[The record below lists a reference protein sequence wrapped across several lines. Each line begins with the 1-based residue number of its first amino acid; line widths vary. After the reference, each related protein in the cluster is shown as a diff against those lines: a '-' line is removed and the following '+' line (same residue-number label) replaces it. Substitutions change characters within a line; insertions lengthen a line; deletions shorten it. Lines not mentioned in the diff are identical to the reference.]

1 LVYKKF
7 TLSIKYILLPISG
20 LFLTL
25 FYISFGQ
32 IDSTFNDSIK
42 IIINSFHNSF
52 VVDPVIEKVI
62 LYIRIPRAI
71 TAVICGAG
79 LAISGCALQGIFS
92 NPLIGP
98 QIIGVYS
105 GAAFGGA
112 LGILISEKSYLIL
125 LLAFGFGILSM
136 VIVFFIAR
144 VKGFANRLTLVLA
157 GIVSSSFFLS
167 LVSLVKFLADPDDK
181 LPAITYWLMGTFSTS
196 SYEKISIVSP
206 IIIVSVFILILFS
219 FRIDVLNLGDDQAKS
234 LGINVELN
242 RWIII
247 SLVTIICASVVSIAG
262 VIGWVGLVIP
272 HIARS
277 ISLTNHRSL
286 LINSAIFGAYYML
299 VIDLLCRG
307 FSAMEIPLGV
317 VTALIGAPFFA
328 ILLRKRLKGI

>member
-1 LVYKKF
+1 MKVKYFFLSLV
-7 TLSIKYILLPISG
+7 G
-20 LFLTL
+20 LFLII

-32 IDSTFNDSIK
+32 INSSILDSIK
-42 IIINSFHNSF
+42 IIFNFFHHSYD
-52 VVDPVIEKVI
+52 VDSVIERVI

-71 TAVICGAG
+71 TAIVCGAG
-79 LAISGCALQGIFS
+79 LAVSGCALQGIFS

-112 LGILISEKSYLIL
+112 LGILISEESFLVL
-125 LLAFGFGILSM
+125 FLAFSFGILSM
-136 VIVFFIAR
+136 LIVFFIAR
-144 VKGFANRLTLVLA
+144 VKGVANRLSLVLA
-157 GIVSSSFFLS
+157 GIVSSSFFLA

-196 SYEKISIVSP
+196 SYEKIYIVSP
-206 IIIVSVFILILFS
+206 IIIISIFILILLS
-219 FRIDVLNLGDDQAKS
+219 FRIDVLNLGDDHARS

-247 SLVTIICASVVSIAG
+247 SLVTVICASIVSIAG

-277 ISLTNHRSL
+277 FSPSNHKSL
-286 LINSAIFGAYYML
+286 LITTVIFGSYYML
-299 VIDLLCRG
+299 IIDLMCRG
-307 FSAMEIPLGV
+307 FSSMEIPLGV

-328 ILLRKRLKGI
+328 ILLRKRLKGF

>member
-1 LVYKKF
+1 MSLV
-7 TLSIKYILLPISG
+7 G
-20 LFLTL
+20 LFLII

-32 IDSTFNDSIK
+32 INSSILDSIK
-42 IIINSFHNSF
+42 IIFNFFHQSYD
-52 VVDPVIEKVI
+52 VDSVIERVI

-71 TAVICGAG
+71 TAIVCGAG
-79 LAISGCALQGIFS
+79 LAVSGCALQGIFS

-112 LGILISEKSYLIL
+112 LGILISEESFLVL
-125 LLAFGFGILSM
+125 FLAFSFGILSM
-136 VIVFFIAR
+136 LIVFFIAR
-144 VKGFANRLTLVLA
+144 VKGVANRLTLVLA
-157 GIVSSSFFLS
+157 GIVSSSFFLA

-196 SYEKISIVSP
+196 SYEKIYIVSP
-206 IIIVSVFILILFS
+206 IIIISIFILILLS
-219 FRIDVLNLGDDQAKS
+219 FRIDVLNLGDDHAKS

-247 SLVTIICASVVSIAG
+247 SLVTIICASIVSIAG

-277 ISLTNHRSL
+277 FSSSNHKSL
-286 LINSAIFGAYYML
+286 LITCVIFGSYYML
-299 VIDLLCRG
+299 IIDLMCRG
-307 FSAMEIPLGV
+307 FSSMEIPLGV

-328 ILLRKRLKGI
+328 ILLRKRLKGL

>member
-1 LVYKKF
+1 MSLV
-7 TLSIKYILLPISG
+7 G
-20 LFLTL
+20 LFLII

-32 IDSTFNDSIK
+32 INSSILDSIK
-42 IIINSFHNSF
+42 IIYNFFHHSYD
-52 VVDPVIEKVI
+52 VDSVIERVI
-62 LYIRIPRAI
+62 LYIRIPREI
-71 TAVICGAG
+71 TEIVCGAG
-79 LAISGCALQGIFS
+79 LAVSGCALQGIFS

-112 LGILISEKSYLIL
+112 LGILISEESFLVL
-125 LLAFGFGILSM
+125 FLAFSFGILSM
-136 VIVFFIAR
+136 LIVFFISR
-144 VKGFANRLTLVLA
+144 VKGVANRLTLVLA
-157 GIVSSSFFLS
+157 GIVSSSFFLA

-196 SYEKISIVSP
+196 SYEKIYIVSP
-206 IIIVSVFILILFS
+206 IIIISIFILILLS
-219 FRIDVLNLGDDQAKS
+219 FRIDVLNLGDDHARS

-247 SLVTIICASVVSIAG
+247 SLVTVICASIVSIAG

-277 ISLTNHRSL
+277 FSPSNHKSL
-286 LINSAIFGAYYML
+286 LITTVIFGSYYML
-299 VIDLLCRG
+299 IIDLMCRG
-307 FSAMEIPLGV
+307 FSSMEIPLGV

-328 ILLRKRLKGI
+328 ILLRKRLKGF

>member
-1 LVYKKF
+1 LSLV
-7 TLSIKYILLPISG
+7 G
-20 LFLTL
+20 LFLII

-32 IDSTFNDSIK
+32 INSSILDSIK
-42 IIINSFHNSF
+42 IIFNFFHHSYD
-52 VVDPVIEKVI
+52 VDSVIERVI

-71 TAVICGAG
+71 TAIVCGAG
-79 LAISGCALQGIFS
+79 LAVSGCALQGIFS

-112 LGILISEKSYLIL
+112 LGILISEESFLVL
-125 LLAFGFGILSM
+125 FLAFSFGILSM
-136 VIVFFIAR
+136 LIVFFIAR
-144 VKGFANRLTLVLA
+144 VKGVANRLTLVLA
-157 GIVSSSFFLS
+157 GIVSSSFFLA

-196 SYEKISIVSP
+196 SYEKIYIVSP
-206 IIIVSVFILILFS
+206 IIIISIFILILLS
-219 FRIDVLNLGDDQAKS
+219 FRIDVLNLGDDHARS

-247 SLVTIICASVVSIAG
+247 SLVTVICASIVSIAG

-277 ISLTNHRSL
+277 FSPSNHKSL
-286 LINSAIFGAYYML
+286 LITTVIFGSYYML
-299 VIDLLCRG
+299 IIDLMCRG
-307 FSAMEIPLGV
+307 FSSMEIPLGV

-328 ILLRKRLKGI
+328 ILLRKRLKGF

>member
-1 LVYKKF
+1 MSLV
-7 TLSIKYILLPISG
+7 G
-20 LFLTL
+20 LFLII

-32 IDSTFNDSIK
+32 INSSILDSIK
-42 IIINSFHNSF
+42 IIFNFFHHSYD
-52 VVDPVIEKVI
+52 VDSVIERVI

-71 TAVICGAG
+71 TAIVCGAG
-79 LAISGCALQGIFS
+79 LAVSGCALQGIFS

-112 LGILISEKSYLIL
+112 LGILISEESFLVL
-125 LLAFGFGILSM
+125 FLAFSFGILSM
-136 VIVFFIAR
+136 LIVFFIAR
-144 VKGFANRLTLVLA
+144 VKGVANRLTLVLA
-157 GIVSSSFFLS
+157 GIVSSSFFLA

-196 SYEKISIVSP
+196 SYEKIYIVSP
-206 IIIVSVFILILFS
+206 IIIISIFILILLS
-219 FRIDVLNLGDDQAKS
+219 FRIDVLNLGDDHARS

-247 SLVTIICASVVSIAG
+247 SLVTVICASIVSIAG

-277 ISLTNHRSL
+277 FSPSNHKSL
-286 LINSAIFGAYYML
+286 LITTVIFGSYYML
-299 VIDLLCRG
+299 IIDLLCRG
-307 FSAMEIPLGV
+307 FSSMEIPLGV

-328 ILLRKRLKGI
+328 ILLRKRLKGF

>member
-1 LVYKKF
+1 MSLV
-7 TLSIKYILLPISG
+7 G
-20 LFLTL
+20 LFLII

-32 IDSTFNDSIK
+32 INSSILDSIK
-42 IIINSFHNSF
+42 IIFNFFHQSYD
-52 VVDPVIEKVI
+52 VDSVIERVI

-71 TAVICGAG
+71 TAIVCGAG
-79 LAISGCALQGIFS
+79 LAVSGCALQGIFS

-112 LGILISEKSYLIL
+112 LGILISEESFLVL
-125 LLAFGFGILSM
+125 FLAFSFGILSM
-136 VIVFFIAR
+136 LIVFFISR
-144 VKGFANRLTLVLA
+144 VKGVANRLTLVLA
-157 GIVSSSFFLS
+157 GIVSSSFFLA

-196 SYEKISIVSP
+196 SYEKIYIVSP
-206 IIIVSVFILILFS
+206 IIIISIFILILLS
-219 FRIDVLNLGDDQAKS
+219 FRIDVLNLGDDHARS

-247 SLVTIICASVVSIAG
+247 SLVTVICASIVSIAG

-277 ISLTNHRSL
+277 FSPSNHKSL
-286 LINSAIFGAYYML
+286 LVTTVIFGSYYML
-299 VIDLLCRG
+299 IIDLMCRG
-307 FSAMEIPLGV
+307 FSSMEIPLGV

-328 ILLRKRLKGI
+328 ILLRKRLKGF

>member
-1 LVYKKF
+1 MSLV
-7 TLSIKYILLPISG
+7 G
-20 LFLTL
+20 LFLII

-32 IDSTFNDSIK
+32 INSSILDSIK
-42 IIINSFHNSF
+42 IIFNFFHHSYD
-52 VVDPVIEKVI
+52 VDSVIERVI

-71 TAVICGAG
+71 TAIVCGAG
-79 LAISGCALQGIFS
+79 LAVSGCALQGIFS

-112 LGILISEKSYLIL
+112 LGILISEESFLVL
-125 LLAFGFGILSM
+125 FLAFSFGILSM
-136 VIVFFIAR
+136 LIVFFIAR
-144 VKGFANRLTLVLA
+144 VKGVANRLTLVLA
-157 GIVSSSFFLS
+157 GIVSSSFFLA

-196 SYEKISIVSP
+196 SYEKIYIVSP
-206 IIIVSVFILILFS
+206 IIIISIFILILLS
-219 FRIDVLNLGDDQAKS
+219 FRIDVLNLGDDHARS

-247 SLVTIICASVVSIAG
+247 SLVTVICASIVSIAG

-277 ISLTNHRSL
+277 FSSSNHKSL
-286 LINSAIFGAYYML
+286 LITCVIFGSYYML
-299 VIDLLCRG
+299 IIDLMCRG
-307 FSAMEIPLGV
+307 FSSMEIPLGV

-328 ILLRKRLKGI
+328 VLLRKRLKGL

>member
-1 LVYKKF
+1 MKVKYFFLSLV
-7 TLSIKYILLPISG
+7 G
-20 LFLTL
+20 LFLII

-32 IDSTFNDSIK
+32 INSSILDSIK
-42 IIINSFHNSF
+42 IILNSFHHSYD
-52 VVDPVIEKVI
+52 VDSVIERVI

-71 TAVICGAG
+71 TAIVCGAG
-79 LAISGCALQGIFS
+79 LAVSGCALQGIFS

-112 LGILISEKSYLIL
+112 LGILISEESFLVL
-125 LLAFGFGILSM
+125 FLAFSFGILSM
-136 VIVFFIAR
+136 LIVFFIAR
-144 VKGFANRLTLVLA
+144 VKGVANRLTLVLA
-157 GIVSSSFFLS
+157 GIVSSSFFLA

-196 SYEKISIVSP
+196 SYEKIYIVSP
-206 IIIVSVFILILFS
+206 IIIISIFILILLS
-219 FRIDVLNLGDDQAKS
+219 FRIDVLNLGDDHARS

-247 SLVTIICASVVSIAG
+247 SLVTVICASIVSIAG

-277 ISLTNHRSL
+277 FSPSNHKSL
-286 LINSAIFGAYYML
+286 LITTVIFGSYYML
-299 VIDLLCRG
+299 IIDLMCRG
-307 FSAMEIPLGV
+307 FSSMEIPLGV

-328 ILLRKRLKGI
+328 ILLRKRLKGF

>member
-1 LVYKKF
+1 MSLV
-7 TLSIKYILLPISG
+7 G
-20 LFLTL
+20 LFLII

-32 IDSTFNDSIK
+32 INSSILDSIK
-42 IIINSFHNSF
+42 IIFNFFHQSYD
-52 VVDPVIEKVI
+52 VDSVIERVI

-71 TAVICGAG
+71 TAIVCGAG
-79 LAISGCALQGIFS
+79 LAVSGCALQGIFS

-112 LGILISEKSYLIL
+112 LGILISEESFLVL
-125 LLAFGFGILSM
+125 FLAFSFGILSM
-136 VIVFFIAR
+136 LIVFFISR
-144 VKGFANRLTLVLA
+144 VKGVANRLTLVLA
-157 GIVSSSFFLS
+157 GIVSSSFFLA

-196 SYEKISIVSP
+196 SYEKIYIVSP
-206 IIIVSVFILILFS
+206 IIIISIFILILLS
-219 FRIDVLNLGDDQAKS
+219 FRIDVLNLGDDHARS

-247 SLVTIICASVVSIAG
+247 SLVTVICASIVSIAG

-277 ISLTNHRSL
+277 FSPSNHKSL
-286 LINSAIFGAYYML
+286 LITTVIFGSYYML
-299 VIDLLCRG
+299 IIDLMCRG
-307 FSAMEIPLGV
+307 FSSMEIPLGV

-328 ILLRKRLKGI
+328 ILLRKRLKGF

>member
-1 LVYKKF
+1 MSLV
-7 TLSIKYILLPISG
+7 G
-20 LFLTL
+20 LFLII

-32 IDSTFNDSIK
+32 INSSVLDSIK
-42 IIINSFHNSF
+42 IIFNFFHHSYD
-52 VVDPVIEKVI
+52 VDSVIERVI

-71 TAVICGAG
+71 TAIVCGAG
-79 LAISGCALQGIFS
+79 LAVSGCALQGIFS

-112 LGILISEKSYLIL
+112 LGILISEESFLVL
-125 LLAFGFGILSM
+125 FLAFSFGILSM
-136 VIVFFIAR
+136 LIVFFIAR
-144 VKGFANRLTLVLA
+144 VKGVANRLTLVLA
-157 GIVSSSFFLS
+157 GIVSSSFFLA

-196 SYEKISIVSP
+196 SYEKIYIVSP
-206 IIIVSVFILILFS
+206 IIIISIFILILLS
-219 FRIDVLNLGDDQAKS
+219 FRIDVLNLGDDHARS

-247 SLVTIICASVVSIAG
+247 SLVTVICASIVSIAG

-277 ISLTNHRSL
+277 FSPSNHKSL
-286 LINSAIFGAYYML
+286 LITTVIFGSYYML
-299 VIDLLCRG
+299 IIDLMCRG
-307 FSAMEIPLGV
+307 FSSMEIPLGV

-328 ILLRKRLKGI
+328 ILLRKRLKGF